1 MMCSL
6 CKQCFDTIA
15 VYSGPTFRKKFE
27 SIKSECG
34 IMKAKKFK
42 ASLMKVTSYINRIL
56 TILCRFFTK
65 KKNHHILCKENFTL
79 KLTFSQNMSFN
90 KKKLLHK

>member
-65 KKNHHILCKENFTL
+65 KKFFAFLCKENSL
-79 KLTFSQNMSFN
+79 QRK
-90 KKKLLHK
+90 